1 MSANKKPGDRLP
13 IILWHHPNDTIPPVA
28 QLRSHGGQTVVC
40 GKQVEVNLDSLRA
53 ANQRPPKGR
62 RQWTLW
68 MFVYLTSSPP
78 KALLLH
84 RLEGL
89 WYDLWEVC

>member
-1 MSANKKPGDRLP
+1 
-13 IILWHHPNDTIPPVA
+13 VE
-28 QLRSHGGQTVVC
+28 TVVC

-68 MFVYLTSSPP
+68 MFVYLTRLCST
-78 KALLLH
+78 AWTGFCGTIQLREVERRLLH
-84 RLEGL
+84 SWAVKRSKMRARKVFVLSF
-89 WYDLWEVC
+89 